1 MNPFSVNAWNEM
13 EWWSFN
19 KHRYYSFLFLHC
31 LEFFRSHK
39 MMRKF
44 VNFNCLMCVL
54 FISCFGLLVHYFRS
68 IIQFVLTPVDYICSL
83 QIHTGLNVASAY
95 SHAFRWWLGNVSIG
109 SALDACMTA
118 KKREGKEWRNV
129 RPVNKI
135 LHFQLSGKGQSRRH
149 NGSVFRRSWVKKQD
163 AAVCP
168 FIMI

>member
-19 KHRYYSFLFLHC
+19 KHRYYSFLFLFC
-31 LEFFRSHK
+31 LEF
-39 MMRKF
+39 
-44 VNFNCLMCVL
+44 FNCLMCVL
-54 FISCFGLLVHYFRS
+54 FISCFGSLVHYFRS

-118 KKREGKEWRNV
+118 KKQEGKEWRNV

-163 AAVCP
+163 AALCP